1 MGDEELARL
10 WRYKVDC
17 INNRYLFS
25 FIKKYINYMISLY
38 DRKLKPE
45 ISDYQISSQNADDSP
60 DSVLIFN

>member
-1 MGDEELARL
+1 
-10 WRYKVDC
+10 
-17 INNRYLFS
+17 
-25 FIKKYINYMISLY
+25 MISLY